1 MAAINAAGRG
11 HLILSSDCTRRGRT
25 HRITTTLRCA
35 ILYRSGEGPGGGAQD
50 SKEKEKKKGTNLM
63 ENPPDFG
70 VA

>member
-35 ILYRSGEGPGGGAQD
+35 ILYRSGEGPGGGGL
-50 SKEKEKKKGTNLM
+50 EREETEKKRGTNLM
-63 ENPPDFG
+63 ETPIDVE